1 MLWIFALNA
10 EQLMVNISG
19 KDFPRIISTD
29 TAKSAAMKPTI
40 RKLQNKWF
48 ENGTMESTTR
58 QLISFNKRGKYQAL

>member
-48 ENGTMESTTR
+48 KNGTVENTTR